1 MKQSNR
7 FGMVVGGVALLLVL
21 AGCSGGG
28 EEEGMLARPET
39 SQEAAV
45 QVNEVFQ
52 GAPPEIQEA
61 AQVAAEGLQTG
72 DYEKAVLSLQAIQAS
87 GNLTVNQGMAVHN
100 SMVTLE
106 AELIAAKQ
114 SGDPAAIAAYE
125 RWKNLKRR

>member
-28 EEEGMLARPET
+28 EEELMLGRPET

>member
-1 MKQSNR
+1 MKQLNR

-28 EEEGMLARPET
+28 EEELMLGRPET

-61 AQVAAEGLQTG
+61 AQVAAEGLKTG

>member
-1 MKQSNR
+1 MKQLNR

-28 EEEGMLARPET
+28 EEELMLGRPET

>member
-1 MKQSNR
+1 
-7 FGMVVGGVALLLVL
+7 
-21 AGCSGGG
+21 
-28 EEEGMLARPET
+28 MLGRPET

-61 AQVAAEGLQTG
+61 AQVAAEGLKTG